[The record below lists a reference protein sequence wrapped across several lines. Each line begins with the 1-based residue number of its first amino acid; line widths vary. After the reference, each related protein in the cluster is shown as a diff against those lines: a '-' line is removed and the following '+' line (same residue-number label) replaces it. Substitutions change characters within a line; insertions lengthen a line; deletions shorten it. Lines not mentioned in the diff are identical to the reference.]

1 MLLIIKYLE
10 AARMS
15 FPNRMTLSVYLWF
28 SKQMPVLPRV
38 QMAAP
43 HAVLRWAF
51 PGRSG
56 PGEKAELK

>member
-1 MLLIIKYLE
+1 
-10 AARMS
+10 MS

-51 PGRSG
+51 PGCSG
-56 PGEKAELK
+56 PGEKAEPK